1 MIQTTESVRDGGE
14 APRRRASV
22 VDATTPEA
30 AAAPAGPAPDTARLD
45 LIGGVLAVGFF
56 LLPLL
61 AGAFR
66 G

>member
-1 MIQTTESVRDGGE
+1 MDQATDHVFEGGNE
-14 APRRRASV
+14 PRRRTSV
-22 VDATTPEA
+22 VDTPTSDA
-30 AAAPAGPAPDTARLD
+30 AAASAGLAPDTSRLD
-45 LIGGVLAVGFF
+45 LIGAVVAVGFF